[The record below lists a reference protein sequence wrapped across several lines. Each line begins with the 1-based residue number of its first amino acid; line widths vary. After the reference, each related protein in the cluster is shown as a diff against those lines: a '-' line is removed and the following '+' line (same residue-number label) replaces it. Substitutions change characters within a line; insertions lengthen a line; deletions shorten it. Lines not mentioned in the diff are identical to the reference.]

1 MKLTNAQIFESIPV
15 LAQAEEKGML
25 GFAIARNR
33 RVLAA
38 EVQEYARKRDELLE
52 QFGTKEED
60 GKFTLTAQ
68 AADAFYKALEP
79 FAQLEVEVA
88 AMQVTPEVFCGGEL
102 TSSQMYTLNW
112 MVKEETA

>member
-52 QFGTKEED
+52 QFGAKEED

-79 FAQLEVEVA
+79 YAQLEVEVA
-88 AMQVTPEVFCGGEL
+88 VLQVTPEVFCGGQL
-102 TSSQMYTLNW
+102 TSSHMYTLNW

>member
-1 MKLTNAQIFESIPV
+1 MKLTNAQICASIPV

-33 RVLAA
+33 RVLSG

-52 QFGTKEED
+52 QYGTREED
-60 GKFTLTAQ
+60 GKFTLSAQ
-68 AADAFYKALEP
+68 AAEAFYEALEP
-79 FAQLEVEVA
+79 FARLEVEVA
-88 AMQVTPEVFCGGEL
+88 AMQGTPEVFCGGQL

>member
-33 RVLAA
+33 RVLSG

-52 QFGTKEED
+52 QYGTREED
-60 GKFTLTAQ
+60 GRFTLTAE
-68 AADAFYKALEP
+68 AAETFYKALEP
-79 FAQLEVEVA
+79 YTQMEAEVA
-88 AMQVTPEVFCGGEL
+88 ATQVDPEVFCGGQL
-102 TSSQMYTLNW
+102 TSAQMYTLNW
-112 MVKEETA
+112 MVKEETV